1 MNRRDKQGRFLHRLG
16 KYFGRE
22 GVGTFRLMRL
32 SEAKNLSVGD
42 IVWFI
47 DSPEHMHNARR
58 AKVNGRVKRWK
69 RSPDRVEIPFKWNP
83 SLYGLYDY
91 FTVDWHS
98 SRKILLTE
106 VL

>member
-58 AKVNGRVKRWK
+58 AKVNGQVRRWK
-69 RSPDRVEIPFKWNP
+69 RTPDRVVIPLK
-83 SLYGLYDY
+83 YGLYDY

-98 SRKILLTE
+98 SLKILLTE